1 IALAAAS
8 RDQVEVAL
16 LQGRIEGQV
25 FQLSY
30 LAAMSALNAHDLEV
44 TRSWLLV
51 RLFTQST
58 RLARPSADSTLALES
73 VQAGTLDVS
82 AAAGIVSADL
92 LDTYQ
97 SEIQRH
103 LDDLQAGNAQSKLRT
118 AQSIGLV
125 QGLWPLLSDAFAEQ
139 LGEPARAELSRT
151 INQLSMASV
160 TGDSSQIGT
169 VDIALGNF
177 RAAPLSAEEQS
188 GRARQLI
195 LYMGLVPKEY
205 SRGVRAGQVV
215 STIEILEAST
225 FLTGARAA
233 FADLRP
239 SLNQV
244 NPETTQQLS
253 GQLMALSALI
263 DGSMAGTAI
272 AEPETVHD
280 AVSAIETTFRELV
293 PGEWLQAGGDADFD
307 VVISLLE
314 QMETAAA
321 AGQFKQAESARL
333 EAYAVFDAGAEKRL
347 LAFAPG
353 LAQSIETGFWSGTS
367 KQPGLASLLANKAP
381 IGEITVARQALVRDL
396 TAARQQLGAGSTAS
410 GAVIFN
416 AGSIVFREG
425 LEAVLILASLLASMT
440 GDNKRL
446 KRPLALGSSLALA
459 ASVVLF
465 VLARSIGERGRRK
478 R

>member
-1 IALAAAS
+1 MLRIVRLFCAIFIVCGVGGWTDPALAQTSASSPQATPAVTWDALNDALFLVQTAMLDGNASAVTTQIGIARIQAQTLLAMTPPAGAPQPDLTQAVDQIALAAAGG
-8 RDQVEVAL
+8 DQVEVAL
-16 LQGRIEGQV
+16 LRGRVEGQV

-30 LAAMSALNAHDLEV
+30 LAAMSALNAHDLET

-97 SEIQRH
+97 SVIQRH
-103 LDDLQAGNAQSKLRT
+103 LNDLQAGNAQSKLRT

-139 LGEPARAELSRT
+139 VGEPACAELSRT

-160 TGDSSQIGT
+160 AGDSSQIGT

-347 LAFAPG
+347 LAFAP
-353 LAQSIETGFWSGTS
+353 
-367 KQPGLASLLANKAP
+367 
-381 IGEITVARQALVRDL
+381 
-396 TAARQQLGAGSTAS
+396 
-410 GAVIFN
+410 
-416 AGSIVFREG
+416 
-425 LEAVLILASLLASMT
+425 
-440 GDNKRL
+440 
-446 KRPLALGSSLALA
+446 
-459 ASVVLF
+459 
-465 VLARSIGERGRRK
+465 
-478 R
+478 